1 MSGLR
6 AQIIMV
12 IHKVF
17 IATLF
22 MAYPYLVF
30 KAIENGISWVAPV
43 IFSVFFLRK
52 AVNKDKNIL
61 NILIA
66 ILLLLGAFYLQEI
79 TATILPVI
87 IQLILM
93 SFFGKTLLL
102 NKGPSLIERFVR
114 LEFSDFPPGVSEY
127 CRSLTV
133 IWTAFFA
140 FNAIACITLSIFG
153 NNAQWA
159 LFNGIVIYLMIGI
172 LVIAEYIYRHIRFP
186 DLIIPD
192 PISTIRTMVV
202 NGQKVWMD
210 VQGNDK

>member
-1 MSGLR
+1 M
-6 AQIIMV
+6 
-12 IHKVF
+12 IHKGF

-43 IFSVFFLRK
+43 IFSVIFLRK
-52 AVNKDKNIL
+52 AVNKDKKIL

-66 ILLLLGAFYLQEI
+66 ISLLLGAFYLQTI
-79 TATILPVI
+79 TARILPVI

-102 NKGPSLIERFVR
+102 NSGPSLIERFVR

-140 FNAIACITLSIFG
+140 FNAIVCITLSIFG

>member
-1 MSGLR
+1 
-6 AQIIMV
+6 MV

-43 IFSVFFLRK
+43 IFSVIFLRK

-102 NKGPSLIERFVR
+102 NSGPSLIERFVR

-140 FNAIACITLSIFG
+140 FNAIVCITLSIFG